1 MVGEYFGGLSATLGR
16 VVVAAASSL
25 RFDVTWAA
33 ILVVSLCGI
42 VLYLG
47 VVVLERV
54 LIPWHPSI
62 AGTSPPSAGLPG
74 GPVESAVTEGSRP
87 GRQIE
92 EWR

>member
-1 MVGEYFGGLSATLGR
+1 
-16 VVVAAASSL
+16 VVVSAASSL

-54 LIPWHPSI
+54 LIPWHPSMRGDQP
-62 AGTSPPSAGLPG
+62 A
-74 GPVESAVTEGSRP
+74 
-87 GRQIE
+87 
-92 EWR
+92 